1 MMFTEWLGYM
11 AATLTTAAFLPQVL
25 HTWRTRSTR
34 DLSVAWLATFSVGLV
49 CWLVYGVM
57 TRSRPVVVGNSVTLG
72 LTATLALFK
81 WRY

>member
-1 MMFTEWLGYM
+1 MLTEWLGYV

-34 DLSVAWLATFSVGLV
+34 DLSVVWLVTFSAGLV

-57 TRSRPVVVGNSVTLG
+57 TRSRPVIVGNAVTLG
-72 LTATLALFK
+72 LTATLALLK